1 MKSMSVWA
9 KTSTVLKGMGLRT
22 VAGMAL
28 TAPDKKLQAHSI
40 TRTASTRRKMSK
52 RCLVV
57 RRITITTLAAE
68 AERRII
74 DGQLRVKKAMS
85 RLIGR
90 IVKG

>member
-1 MKSMSVWA
+1 MSVLA

-40 TRTASTRRKMSK
+40 TRTASTRRKKSK

-57 RRITITTLAAE
+57 RRRITITTLAAVE
-68 AERRII
+68 AERIII

-85 RLIGR
+85 RLTGR
-90 IVKG
+90 IIKG